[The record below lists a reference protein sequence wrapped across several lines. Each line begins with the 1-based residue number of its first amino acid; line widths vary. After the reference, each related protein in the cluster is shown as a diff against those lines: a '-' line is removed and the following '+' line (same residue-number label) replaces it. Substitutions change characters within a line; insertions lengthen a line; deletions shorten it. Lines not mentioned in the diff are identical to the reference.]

1 MTEHNDIVIPYIAYE
16 IAEAK
21 NERLIKRLI
30 IALIITIILM
40 FITNVF
46 WIYEFC
52 SYDYLTE
59 ETTVDADCGTA
70 NYIGQDGD
78 IVYGT
83 NNSEKEIP

>member
-1 MTEHNDIVIPYIAYE
+1 MEHNDIVIPYIAYE

-21 NERLIKRLI
+21 NERLIRRLI

-40 FITNVF
+40 FITNIF

-83 NNSEKEIP
+83 NNSEKEVS

>member
-1 MTEHNDIVIPYIAYE
+1 MTENTDNIPYIAYE

-40 FITNVF
+40 FITNIF

>member
-1 MTEHNDIVIPYIAYE
+1 MEHNDIVIPYIAYE

-40 FITNVF
+40 FITNIF

-83 NNSEKEIP
+83 NNSKKEIS

>member
-1 MTEHNDIVIPYIAYE
+1 MEHNDIVIPYIAYE

-21 NERLIKRLI
+21 NERLIRRLI

-40 FITNVF
+40 FITNIF

-83 NNSEKEIP
+83 NNSEKEIS

>member
-1 MTEHNDIVIPYIAYE
+1 MEHNDIVIPYIAYE

-30 IALIITIILM
+30 IALVITIILM
-40 FITNVF
+40 FITNIF

-52 SYDYLTE
+52 NYDYLTE